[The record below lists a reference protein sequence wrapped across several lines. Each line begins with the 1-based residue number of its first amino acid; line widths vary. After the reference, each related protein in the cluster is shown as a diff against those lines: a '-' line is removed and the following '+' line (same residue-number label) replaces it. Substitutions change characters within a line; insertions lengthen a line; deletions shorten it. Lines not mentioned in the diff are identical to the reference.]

1 VENVSAA
8 AVEACKAIRRMVL
21 GLSLVVSTTMML
33 LQSVELPDW
42 WGTAFVIV
50 VGGNV
55 AAETIGRRL
64 LASTS
69 NR

>member
-1 VENVSAA
+1 MENVSAA
-8 AVEACKAIRRMVL
+8 AVETLKAIRRMIL
-21 GLSLVVSTTMML
+21 GLSLVISTTVML
-33 LQSVELPDW
+33 LSHVQLPDW
-42 WGTAFVIV
+42 WGTAFVLV

>member
-1 VENVSAA
+1 MKNVSAA

-21 GLSLVVSTTMML
+21 GLSLVISTTVML
-33 LQSVELPDW
+33 LSHVTLPDW
-42 WGTAFVIV
+42 WGTAFVVV

-64 LASTS
+64 LS
-69 NR
+69 R

>member
-1 VENVSAA
+1 MESATSAA
-8 AVEACKAIRRMVL
+8 AVEALKAIRRMIL

-33 LQSVELPDW
+33 LSHVELPDW
-42 WGTAFVIV
+42 WGTCFLVV

-64 LASTS
+64 LAS
-69 NR
+69 R